1 MNNINAARREQE
13 AALARGEG
21 DKTTAVKRA
30 EAEAAGK
37 KPQGEG
43 VAAQRKAIIDRLSE
57 SVEDFPKT
65 VVGPSPPEVIS
76 LALLTQ
82 YLDTLKDIGGS
93 AKTDALMIPHSSG
106 WLKDFYSQIREGV
119 FDQRPGIEH
128 WPMIRV

>member
-13 AALARGEG
+13 AALARGEA
-21 DKTTAVKRA
+21 DKTTTVKRA

-65 VVGPSPPEVIS
+65 VLGPSPPEVIS

-82 YLDTLKDIGGS
+82 HLDTLKDIGGS
-93 AKTDALMIPHSSG
+93 ATTAKTDARMLPHSSG

-128 WPMIRV
+128 WP